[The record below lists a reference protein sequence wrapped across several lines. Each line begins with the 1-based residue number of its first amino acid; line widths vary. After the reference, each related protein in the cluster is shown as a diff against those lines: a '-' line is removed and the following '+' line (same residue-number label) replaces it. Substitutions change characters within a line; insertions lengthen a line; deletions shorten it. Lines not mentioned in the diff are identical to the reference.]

1 MAVLIRA
8 DAAPFL
14 SPRSCCPESQLRV
27 RPATVSVCSH
37 RRNAASRVM
46 RRHPWNDAYLRFQPR
61 AFAWFAHHCGCS
73 YANDSVKLSQMQ
85 ASEAKLL
92 KTFGRAIRSARKRA
106 GLSQEDLAEAAK
118 LSRNYISDI
127 ERGVRNPGLLALVGL
142 SRALRLPLRD
152 MLEDVEP
159 KAST

>member
-1 MAVLIRA
+1 
-8 DAAPFL
+8 
-14 SPRSCCPESQLRV
+14 
-27 RPATVSVCSH
+27 
-37 RRNAASRVM
+37 
-46 RRHPWNDAYLRFQPR
+46 
-61 AFAWFAHHCGCS
+61 
-73 YANDSVKLSQMQ
+73 MQ

-92 KTFGRAIRSARKRA
+92 STFGRSLRSSRKQR

-127 ERGVRNPGLLALVGL
+127 ERGVRNPSLLALVGL

-159 KAST
+159 RMR